1 MGFSYIA
8 GFFDADGSIS
18 LLSIH
23 KNEYKSVQVSFCN
36 NERHRIAV
44 ALQYYN
50 EVTNRNGKSTER
62 AISRKEAAP
71 KIAPGRVPQEPAVGA
86 ATITPIALFT
96 SIIAVV

>member
-1 MGFSYIA
+1 MDFSYIA

-50 EVTNRNGKSTER
+50 EVANRNGKYTER
-62 AISRKEAAP
+62 AISIKEAFS
-71 KIAPGRVPQEPAVGA
+71 R
-86 ATITPIALFT
+86 LFYWDGKK
-96 SIIAVV
+96 

>member
-1 MGFSYIA
+1 MDFSYIA

-62 AISRKEAAP
+62 AISRKEALTDYFIGTG
-71 KIAPGRVPQEPAVGA
+71 KNNLKNK
-86 ATITPIALFT
+86 ALQ
-96 SIIAVV
+96 